1 LSQNYFRALKSYH
14 FLTKKANMKSTK
26 LAVLGFAML
35 FTLASCVSSKKYNE
49 LLDQNQALSKSLAES
64 QELIKVL
71 EAEKAQLMDEKTNLS
86 NDLATAKKDLD
97 AAKSEANKAKQMAD
111 AQAAEL
117 ARVLA
122 SVKAAFEIY
131 EKAGLTV
138 TERNGRLYISM
149 PEKVLFPS
157 GSTQLDKKDKSVLE
171 TMANVLKSNESL
183 RLMVEGH
190 TDDQPLIAGA
200 RYADNW
206 ELSVARSVVVVRDLV
221 KRGVKPGQIQAAGSG
236 EFAPVATDNPK
247 SRESR
252 AANRRVEFVLVPDM
266 SEIFRAVKK

>member
-1 LSQNYFRALKSYH
+1 
-14 FLTKKANMKSTK
+14 MKSTK

-86 NDLATAKKDLD
+86 NDLATAKKDLE

-149 PEKVLFPS
+149 PEKVLFAS
-157 GSTQLDKKDKSVLE
+157 GSTRLDKQDRSVLE

-190 TDDQPLIAGA
+190 TDDQQLVEGA
-200 RYADNW
+200 RFADNW

-236 EFAPVATDNPK
+236 EFAPIATDNPK
-247 SRESR
+247 SKETR

>member
-1 LSQNYFRALKSYH
+1 MNQNCLLSQKSYH

-71 EAEKAQLMDEKTNLS
+71 EDEKAQLMDEKTNLS
-86 NDLATAKKDLD
+86 NDLSMAKKDLD
-97 AAKSEANKAKQMAD
+97 AAKAEVNKAKQMAE
-111 AQAAEL
+111 AKEAEMAKML
-117 ARVLA
+117 AGL
-122 SVKAAFEIY
+122 KAAFEIY

-138 TERNGRLYISM
+138 IERNGSLYISM
-149 PEKVLFPS
+149 PENVLFPS
-157 GSTQLDKKDKSVLE
+157 GSTRLDKSDKSVLE
-171 TMANVLKSNESL
+171 TMANVLNSNESL

-190 TDDQPLIAGA
+190 TDDQQLVQGA
-200 RYADNW
+200 RFSDNW

-236 EFAPVATDNPK
+236 EFAPIAIDNPK
-247 SRESR
+247 SKETR

-266 SEIFRAVKK
+266 SAIYSAVKK